1 MSAATVHDVETAFRL
16 LRAGYP
22 GYQPEIDGETLS
34 LWQAALSTFTG
45 PVVIAAASAWVKSEP
60 RMPALAEFL
69 TEARRA
75 ASSLALAERAA
86 SQQATETCPECGN
99 GRGMVMVDEA
109 GQSTV
114 RPCSRCNWRSWKR
127 WSEGHH
133 MPGHDCQEC
142 RDIRAGKAKD
152 QAAPSNGRGDY
163 RPDRT
168 YEGGRHG

>member
-1 MSAATVHDVETAFRL
+1 MTAATVHDVETAFRL

-22 GYQPEIDGETLS
+22 GYQPEIDDDTLA

-45 PVVIAAASAWVKSEP
+45 PVVLAAAGAWVKSEP

-75 ASSLALAERAA
+75 ASSLALAERAGGE
-86 SQQATETCPECGN
+86 QATETCPECGN

-114 RPCSRCNWRSWKR
+114 RPCSRCNWKSWQR
-127 WSEGHH
+127 WSGGHY
-133 MPGHDCQEC
+133 MADHDCQEC
-142 RDIRAGKAKD
+142 REVRAGKTKD
-152 QAAPSNGRGDY
+152 QPAPAGHRGY
-163 RPDRT
+163 RADRT
-168 YEGGRHG
+168 HEGGRR